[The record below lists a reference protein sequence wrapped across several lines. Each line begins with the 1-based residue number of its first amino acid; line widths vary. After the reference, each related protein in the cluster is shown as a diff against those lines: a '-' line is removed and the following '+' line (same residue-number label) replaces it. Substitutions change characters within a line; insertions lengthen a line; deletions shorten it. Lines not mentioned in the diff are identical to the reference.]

1 MKQVPIKFW
10 STIHWIVFKWP
21 PYPPHDKF
29 PPQAKTCALWLSTW
43 MGQRKECKRGTWTVN
58 TINSVFDWWQ
68 ILPLLALLMSPT
80 LKHPTRLCLQCW
92 VFGWLRLT
100 FGTFFAPSPLCSLGA
115 APRDGVVVHGT
126 GGEVKYTLEQL
137 LTAVKAFLQSAPA
150 SSAFPHL
157 PCCCWHPCC
166 CCCCCCSLNINP
178 PQILMLSKL
187 NWGQHG
193 RIKAVVGFAQNANSL
208 LIWVEWVPAALFSCD
223 AIMKHPE
230 NMPRG
235 VVGVVSLSS

>member
-1 MKQVPIKFW
+1 
-10 STIHWIVFKWP
+10 
-21 PYPPHDKF
+21 
-29 PPQAKTCALWLSTW
+29 
-43 MGQRKECKRGTWTVN
+43 MGQRKECKRGTWTL
-58 TINSVFDWWQ
+58 NSRFDWWQ
-68 ILPLLALLMSPT
+68 ISPLLALLMSPS
-80 LKHPTRLCLQCW
+80 LKHHTRLCLRCW
-92 VFGWLRLT
+92 VGWLRLT
-100 FGTFFAPSPLCSLGA
+100 FGTFFAPSPLCSLGGT
-115 APRDGVVVHGT
+115 PRAWVVVHGT

-157 PCCCWHPCC
+157 PCCCCCYWHPCC

-187 NWGQHG
+187 YWEQHG
-193 RIKAVVGFAQNANSL
+193 SIKAVVGFAQNANSL
-208 LIWVEWVPAALFSCD
+208 LIWVECQQFFAHVTCD

-235 VVGVVSLSS
+235 VVGFLSVLTLLLQAGLSYFDFLSFHLSACICVFVPGFEFIHT

>member
-1 MKQVPIKFW
+1 MADFASSRAVNVSQFKTSHQALSPMLSWVIEVDFW
-10 STIHWIVFKWP
+10 HLF
-21 PYPPHDKF
+21 
-29 PPQAKTCALWLSTW
+29 
-43 MGQRKECKRGTWTVN
+43 
-58 TINSVFDWWQ
+58 
-68 ILPLLALLMSPT
+68 
-80 LKHPTRLCLQCW
+80 
-92 VFGWLRLT
+92 
-100 FGTFFAPSPLCSLGA
+100 CSLSFFSLGGA
-115 APRDGVVVHGT
+115 RAWVVVHGT

-166 CCCCCCSLNINP
+166 CCCCSLNINP

-187 NWGQHG
+187 YWEQHG
-193 RIKAVVGFAQNANSL
+193 SIKAVVGFAQNANSL
-208 LIWVEWVPAALFSCD
+208 LIWVECQQFFAHVTCD

-235 VVGVVSLSS
+235 VVGFLSVLTLLLQAGLSYFDFLSFHLSACICVFVPGFEFIHT